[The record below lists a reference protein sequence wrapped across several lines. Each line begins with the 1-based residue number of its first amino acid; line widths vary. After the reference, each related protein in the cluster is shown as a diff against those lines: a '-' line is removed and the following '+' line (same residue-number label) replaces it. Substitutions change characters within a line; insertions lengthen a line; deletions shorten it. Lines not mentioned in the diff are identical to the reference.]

1 MRALAAFESF
11 QGNDDFGE
19 GKQFGN
25 LGDEAQIE
33 APKPESRNF
42 INLL

>member
-1 MRALAAFESF
+1 VAFESF
-11 QGNDDFGE
+11 QRNDDFVE

-25 LGDEAQIE
+25 LGDEANIE
-33 APKPESRNF
+33 PPKLGSRNF